1 MFLSKS
7 RGFFGRKMLIL
18 TTAKSST
25 MRPVTAKI
33 LQEGSRDFL
42 FDTPMQDD
50 VEGGECVAVEAEEIE
65 EREGLQ
71 KIATR
76 NLEFSI
82 TRCCIC

>member
-1 MFLSKS
+1 
-7 RGFFGRKMLIL
+7 
-18 TTAKSST
+18 

>member
-1 MFLSKS
+1 MILSKS
-7 RGFFGRKMLIL
+7 RRFFGRKMLIL

-25 MRPVTAKI
+25 MRPVTAKV
-33 LQEGSRDFL
+33 LQEGSSDIL